1 MATTSYGSPYVSG
14 SDLVAAWPA
23 ASLTVADAI
32 DAAGYY
38 IGRGINAQTAS
49 YTGVLTD
56 AGKTVTMT
64 VATSNTF
71 TVPLNATVAYPTG
84 TRINI
89 LNLGAGACTV
99 TATGGVTINGTIT
112 ALATNQFAELIK
124 TATNTWSYMPP
135 GGFPASGSALIT
147 TSQTTTSG
155 TYTDLATVGPTVT
168 LTTGTKALVS
178 IAVTTRTSSAAQSKM
193 SFAISGATTVAATD
207 NYCIGQAANFIYF
220 FLGASFL
227 VTGLTAGSNTFTS
240 KYASGA
246 TGTFEARH
254 ISVID
259 MGS

>member
-1 MATTSYGSPYVSG
+1 MATTAYGSTYVSG
-14 SDLVAAWPA
+14 TDLVANYPA
-23 ASLTVADAI
+23 ASLLVAQGI

-38 IGRGINAQTAS
+38 IGRGNNTQTGS
-49 YTGVLTD
+49 YTTVLTD
-56 AGKTVTMT
+56 AGKVITMSNASANTVTIP
-64 VATSNTF
+64 ANSS
-71 TVPLNATVAYPTG
+71 VAYVIG
-84 TRINI
+84 TQINI
-89 LNLGAGACTV
+89 LNLGAGACTP
-99 TATGGVTINGTIT
+99 TAAAGVTINGTIT
-112 ALATNQFAELIK
+112 ALATNGFASLVK

-147 TSQTTTSG
+147 TSQTTTSNL
-155 TYTDLATVGPTVT
+155 YTDLATVGPTVT

-178 IAVTTRTSSAAQSKM
+178 IAVTTRSSSAAQSKM

-207 NYCIGQAANFIYF
+207 NYCIGQAANLIYF

-227 VTGLTAGSNTFTS
+227 VTGLSAGSNTFTS